1 MKKSIKNIIKSMI
14 NNMLLSIN
22 YCDFTKVKY
31 DKILRKSIKDLKAL
45 SQKDPAAHGDALYIL
60 DTYLSYFAVLSY
72 RVANYFYYEKNDKKT
87 ARKIAEFAKVKTGV
101 EIHPASCIGERFV
114 LDHAVGTV
122 IGETTIIGNDCYIL
136 QNVILGARKI
146 ASNKNEKPH
155 PIIGNNVQ
163 IGGGTRIY
171 GAITIGDNV
180 KISPNAIIKEPI
192 PQNCTV
198 LVDSNYQILKEVGA

>member
-1 MKKSIKNIIKSMI
+1 M
-14 NNMLLSIN
+14 
-22 YCDFTKVKY
+22 
-31 DKILRKSIKDLKAL
+31 
-45 SQKDPAAHGDALYIL
+45 
-60 DTYLSYFAVLSY
+60 LSY

-114 LDHAVGTV
+114 LDHTVGTV

-146 ASNKNEKPH
+146 ASNKNEKRH
-155 PIIGNNVQ
+155 PIIDNNVQ